1 MFTPKLPNVLQIASF
16 VDVKQHGY
24 WLCPVRIANMREA
37 YETQPAQIDIALVA
51 MSDLVGTAIRNATD
65 ALLADDLT
73 MAELVIAGDAEINQ
87 LNVDVEEISLLIAA
101 LEAPM
106 ATDLRLVMGAVRM
119 SGSLER
125 MGDLAHHIAKV
136 ARLRHPERAIPES
149 LILPFTEMGHVAE
162 KLSIMVAA
170 VITTRDTEMA
180 LQVEKDD
187 DEMDDL
193 HKKVIATIIKD
204 DSGLSLESAIDL
216 TLLGR
221 YYERYADHAVSVAR
235 RVYFLVTG
243 TFA

>member
-1 MFTPKLPNVLQIASF
+1 MFSIWPYVCAMALIRSAYQDELDGVSQSLVDLTSMVTASIVKASKAVQTADLALAEEVIAS
-16 VDVKQHGY
+16 DIKIDDYQHE
-24 WLCPVRIANMREA
+24 LDARI
-37 YETQPAQIDIALVA
+37 IDIIARQQPVASDLRALVTA
-51 MSDLVGTAIRNATD
+51 M
-65 ALLADDLT
+65 
-73 MAELVIAGDAEINQ
+73 
-87 LNVDVEEISLLIAA
+87 
-101 LEAPM
+101 
-106 ATDLRLVMGAVRM
+106 RM
-119 SGSLER
+119 SADLER

-136 ARLRHPERAIPES
+136 ARLRHPELAIPES

-204 DSGLSLESAIDL
+204 ETGLSLESAIDL

-243 TFA
+243 TFAN

>member
-1 MFTPKLPNVLQIASF
+1 MALIRSAYQDELDGVSQSLVDLTNMVTASIVKASKAVQSADLTLAEEVIASDIKIDDF
-16 VDVKQHGY
+16 QHE
-24 WLCPVRIANMREA
+24 LDARI
-37 YETQPAQIDIALVA
+37 IDIIARQQPVASDLRALVTA
-51 MSDLVGTAIRNATD
+51 M
-65 ALLADDLT
+65 
-73 MAELVIAGDAEINQ
+73 
-87 LNVDVEEISLLIAA
+87 
-101 LEAPM
+101 
-106 ATDLRLVMGAVRM
+106 RM
-119 SGSLER
+119 SADLER

-136 ARLRHPERAIPES
+136 ARLRHPDCAIPDA
-149 LILPFTEMGHVAE
+149 LVLPFTEMGHVAE

-180 LQVEKDD
+180 LQVERDD

-204 DSGLSLESAIDL
+204 ETGLSIESAIDL

>member
-1 MFTPKLPNVLQIASF
+1 
-16 VDVKQHGY
+16 
-24 WLCPVRIANMREA
+24 
-37 YETQPAQIDIALVA
+37 
-51 MSDLVGTAIRNATD
+51 
-65 ALLADDLT
+65 
-73 MAELVIAGDAEINQ
+73 
-87 LNVDVEEISLLIAA
+87 
-101 LEAPM
+101 
-106 ATDLRLVMGAVRM
+106 
-119 SGSLER
+119 
-125 MGDLAHHIAKV
+125 
-136 ARLRHPERAIPES
+136 
-149 LILPFTEMGHVAE
+149 
-162 KLSIMVAA
+162 MVAA

-204 DSGLSLESAIDL
+204 ENGLSLESAIDL